1 MFALFA
7 QQIFYNFYSLPTKKT
22 LFVSTGPVEV
32 LYIFFIIHLYKK
44 NPKNSKLCPINEALS
59 RAFSRSTS
67 WRFEI

>member
-32 LYIFFIIHLYKK
+32 LYIFFSLFISIKK
-44 NPKNSKLCPINEALS
+44 TKNSKLCPINEALS
-59 RAFSRSTS
+59 RGD
-67 WRFEI
+67 WMLID